1 MRKQNI
7 VFLILASLFCLNIL
21 AWIAVYEIW
30 QSRFLEVNFFDVGQG
45 DAIFIVSPQGH
56 QILIDAGPDSTIL
69 EKLAKEMPFWDRS
82 LDIILLTHPERDHL
96 RGLIEVLKRYQV
108 DYIFWTGVVRDTFE
122 WREWQKLIKFQ
133 KEKGAKVFIA
143 QAGQKI
149 MAGKIILNI
158 LYPLENLESQI
169 LKDSNDS
176 SIVAKLI
183 YGQNSFLF
191 TGDIYKSGERKLIE
205 SRADINSDLLKV
217 AHHGS
222 KTSSAEEFIE
232 KVLPEIA
239 IIQVG
244 KGNRY
249 GHPHQ
254 EVLET
259 LTKYGITIL
268 RTDQSGDIK
277 IFSDGK
283 NLIIK

>member
-1 MRKQNI
+1 MKKQNI
-7 VFLILASLFCLNIL
+7 VFLILASLFFLNIL

-30 QSRFLEVNFFDVGQG
+30 QLRFLEVIFFDVGQG

-56 QILIDAGPDSTIL
+56 QILIDAGPESTIL

-82 LDIILLTHPERDHL
+82 LDIIVLTHPEKDHL
-96 RGLIEVLKRYQV
+96 GGLIEVLKKYQV
-108 DYIFWTGVVRDTFE
+108 DYIFWTGVIRDTFE
-122 WREWQKLIKFQ
+122 WREWQKLIEFQ

-158 LYPLENLESQI
+158 LYPLENLQGQI

-191 TGDIYKSGERKLIE
+191 TGDIYKSGEKKLIE

-232 KVLPEIA
+232 KVSPEIA
-239 IIQVG
+239 VIQVG
-244 KGNRY
+244 KDNRY

-283 NLIIK
+283 KLIVK